1 MINSRKL
8 KDMAMAADCWK
19 LQDQIITD
27 DLKQVADIGC
37 RGKFWQQSHS
47 KNVES
52 AFKFPQEIADAIAAW
67 ITKRFAKGPFDK
79 PEPVL
84 VVLKK
89 MKKFN
94 FLKV

>member
-1 MINSRKL
+1 
-8 KDMAMAADCWK
+8 
-19 LQDQIITD
+19 
-27 DLKQVADIGC
+27 VADIGC